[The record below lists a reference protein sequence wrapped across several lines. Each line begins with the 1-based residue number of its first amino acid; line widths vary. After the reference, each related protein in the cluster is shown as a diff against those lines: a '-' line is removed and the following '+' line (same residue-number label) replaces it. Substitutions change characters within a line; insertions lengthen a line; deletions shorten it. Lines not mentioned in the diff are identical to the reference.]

1 MNNSKLTASS
11 ATGNQSATSSPQQ
24 SSNPNAVPTN
34 ASSVQ
39 TGTANSLLTNNK
51 SGVSLGGSAPTVV
64 SIGPRTV
71 AVTQKAQIAKDPPSA
86 GALLIA
92 FVLFAMAG
100 IMLYNI
106 IKAGKKTTE

>member
-24 SSNPNAVPTN
+24 SSNPNAVPMN

-39 TGTANSLLTNNK
+39 TGTANSLLTSNK

-92 FVLFAMAG
+92 LILFAIAG
-100 IMLYNI
+100 VMLFNI